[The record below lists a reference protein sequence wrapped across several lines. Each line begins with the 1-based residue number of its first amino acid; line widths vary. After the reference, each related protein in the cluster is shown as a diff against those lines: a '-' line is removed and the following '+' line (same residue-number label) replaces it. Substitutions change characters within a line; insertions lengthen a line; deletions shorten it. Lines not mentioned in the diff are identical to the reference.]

1 MAELVEAYQKLDQ
14 GNSKLFYFLS
24 KTPVKRDSQKLK
36 VNEETNEYQWQ
47 NNTELE
53 FIETLNIQIP
63 ITTEVHW
70 ELFGDEGYS
79 DKGIMQIQKESLNQ
93 ERYLTF
99 KINHLNDGNNFFVN
113 LRCLVMD
120 SNNTVQEYHANNLT
134 ENKRFENYNCFI
146 SINKLNELNNNCVQS
161 A

>member
-14 GNSKLFYFLS
+14 GNSKLFYFLT

-36 VNEETNEYQWQ
+36 VNEETNEYQWK
-47 NNTELE
+47 NDTEFE
-53 FIETLNIQIP
+53 FVETLNIQIP

-70 ELFGDEGYS
+70 ELFSDEGYS

-99 KINHLNDGNNFFVN
+99 KINSLKDGNNFFVN
-113 LRCLVMD
+113 LRCLTMD

-146 SINKLNELNNNCVQS
+146 SINKLNELNNNFVQS
-161 A
+161 S